1 MGADRGEVTKLA
13 SGRRTA
19 YALINWSSTPIFLAM
34 ILAPR
39 ARLTRWLVGRAAML
53 FVALGLTYDALLAS
67 GLAGKFRPGW
77 QVDGRSLI
85 AAVLGGL
92 LLGYGARLAYG
103 CNIGA
108 YFSGISSS
116 SLHGWVWLAAAFAGS
131 VLGTYLRPLFG
142 LSVERSLKR
151 VQAAARTRT
160 SGRRRG
166 ALIVRTGW

>member
-67 GLAGKFRPGW
+67 GLARNGKPIDFLNPDAVRSALSVPDVFLAGW
-77 QVDGRSLI
+77 AHYIAFDLFVGRWIWEDSLR
-85 AAVLGGL
+85 AERR
-92 LLGYGARLAYG
+92 ARLA
-103 CNIGA
+103 
-108 YFSGISSS
+108 
-116 SLHGWVWLAAAFAGS
+116 LLLTWLAGPA
-131 VLGTYLRPLFG
+131 G
-142 LSVERSLKR
+142 LSLYLLQRER
-151 VQAAARTRT
+151 
-160 SGRRRG
+160 
-166 ALIVRTGW
+166 